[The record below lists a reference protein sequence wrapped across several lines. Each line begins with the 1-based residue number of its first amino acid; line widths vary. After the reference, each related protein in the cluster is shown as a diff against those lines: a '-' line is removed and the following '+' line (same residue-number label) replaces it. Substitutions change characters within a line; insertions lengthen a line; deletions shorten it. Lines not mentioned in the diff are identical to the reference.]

1 MATPKTTVVEYDF
14 DNWDQETE
22 DAALVALND
31 VKYIIVEQDF
41 VGRFADGTIVR
52 IPLRLN
58 LALVDELQAK
68 HDSQIDQ
75 FKALVQTFGGDL
87 ARTIGEVVSNA
98 DGVAGSARHLST
110 SAHEVSASTESQ
122 SASTAT
128 AASAVEEMTVSID
141 HIGASAAEAS
151 QQAVDAGSLAAQSEH
166 DVDAAATQIDEVAN
180 QVERTAQQMQML
192 SEQLEQIGSISVVI
206 REVADQTNLL
216 ALNAAIEAARA
227 GSGLP
232 SASSAGSP

>member
-22 DAALVALND
+22 EAALVALND

-75 FKALVQTFGGDL
+75 FKALVQTFGGDELAASLDTQGLIAVAIITEKYFRCL
-87 ARTIGEVVSNA
+87 ARAQELA
-98 DGVAGSARHLST
+98 FP
-110 SAHEVSASTESQ
+110 ESK
-122 SASTAT
+122 
-128 AASAVEEMTVSID
+128 
-141 HIGASAAEAS
+141 
-151 QQAVDAGSLAAQSEH
+151 
-166 DVDAAATQIDEVAN
+166 
-180 QVERTAQQMQML
+180 
-192 SEQLEQIGSISVVI
+192 
-206 REVADQTNLL
+206 
-216 ALNAAIEAARA
+216 
-227 GSGLP
+227 P
-232 SASSAGSP
+232 SSS